1 MVPSTRQIFVCADFN
16 LHVDDPSEYA
26 ALKFLDLLWCFDL
39 NLANTCSPTPRVN
52 HTLDLIITRPNE
64 KIASNFSIYDPV
76 ISNDL
81 SIQSPQNPAVTITHR
96 KLRARNFDGLR
107 QDIADSPLC
116 LSDQPSLSIDERCI
130 QYHTLLA
137 SILEKH
143 APLKT
148 KAIILRPH
156 APWYTDDIRVQK
168 SRRHRLER
176 RWRLSKLSVDHKV
189 FVDQCKLVKNLVFN
203 AKMNVYST
211 LISYAGSNSKVLFE
225 TIDRFLHRKP
235 EKRLPYCVSPAEL
248 ADRFAIFFM
257 EKINSLRNDLPVVDF
272 PNYFHEIDNP
282 ILSCR
287 L

>member
-1 MVPSTRQIFVCADFN
+1 MVPSTCQIFVCADFN

-39 NLANTCSPTPRVN
+39 TLANTCSPTPRVN

-81 SIQSPQNPAVTITHR
+81 SIQSPQNPAVTITHL

-116 LSDQPSLSIDERCI
+116 LSDQPSLAIDERCI

-168 SRRHRLER
+168 SRRRRLER
-176 RWRLSKLSVDHKV
+176 RWRLSKLSVDRKV

-257 EKINSLRNDLPVVDF
+257 EKINSLRNDLLVVDF

>member
-1 MVPSTRQIFVCADFN
+1 M
-16 LHVDDPSEYA
+16 
-26 ALKFLDLLWCFDL
+26 
-39 NLANTCSPTPRVN
+39 
-52 HTLDLIITRPNE
+52 DLIITRSNE
-64 KIASNFSIYDPV
+64 KIASIFSIYDPV
-76 ISNDL
+76 ISNHFTVHCNL

-116 LSDQPSLSIDERCI
+116 LSDQPSLSINERCI

-168 SRRHRLER
+168 SRRRRLER
-176 RWRLSKLSVDHKV
+176 RWRLSKLSVDRKV

-203 AKMNVYST
+203 AKMNFNST
-211 LISYAGSNSKVLFE
+211 LISYAGS
-225 TIDRFLHRKP
+225 FL
-235 EKRLPYCVSPAEL
+235 KRLTASSIE
-248 ADRFAIFFM
+248 
-257 EKINSLRNDLPVVDF
+257 SLRNFFLIASRQLSLQIGLPSF
-272 PNYFHEIDNP
+272 SWRKSTYLEMTFQWLTSPTTFTKLTIQF
-282 ILSCR
+282 
-287 L
+287 